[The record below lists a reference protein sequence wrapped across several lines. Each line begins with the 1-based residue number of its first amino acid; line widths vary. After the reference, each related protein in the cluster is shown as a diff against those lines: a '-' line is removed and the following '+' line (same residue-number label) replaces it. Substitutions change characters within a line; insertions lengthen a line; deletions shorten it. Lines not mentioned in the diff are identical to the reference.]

1 MALGKDRRHRLTG
14 KGESMGNTMR
24 AAQKEAPRRVFAHIT
39 VPDLSAAVEA
49 REQGGRGRPV
59 VLFEATGQ
67 RVLSASAAATRR
79 GVQPGMSR
87 WEAQRRCPRLIVA
100 TSDPGK
106 YEYFW
111 RRVVEICGDYSPQ
124 VHPDLQRHEASLDLT
139 GTERLFGPARA
150 VAQELRNRLRGEIG
164 VEAAIGVGPNA
175 MVARLASRV
184 LRPGEVTEILPKDV
198 NEFIGRLPIA
208 SLPGVESD
216 WARWLSEMGLR
227 LAKDLAALPADAVVR
242 ALGERGRRVWEIAQG
257 HDPDERAGKLAG
269 LAEAEEESV
278 SSHVDLLPPTED
290 RAEIRAALRV
300 SAEEVGRQLRGRGEL
315 ARQVRI
321 EIVFRDLRKIELRR
335 TLQHATRS
343 GEIFCQ
349 VARALF
355 DHTRLSGRLVRRVK
369 VRAMHLTLD
378 KHGGQ
383 LALPLLE
390 EDARRER
397 LAEMV
402 NQVKDRFGETAL
414 RRASSLRASAR

>member
-1 MALGKDRRHRLTG
+1 M
-14 KGESMGNTMR
+14 
-24 AAQKEAPRRVFAHIT
+24 
-39 VPDLSAAVEA
+39 
-49 REQGGRGRPV
+49 
-59 VLFEATGQ
+59 
-67 RVLSASAAATRR
+67 RR
-79 GVQPGMSR
+79 GVAPGMSR
-87 WEAQRRCPRLIVA
+87 WEAQRRCPRLVIA

-124 VHPDLQRHEASLDLT
+124 VRSDPSRHEASLDLT

-164 VEAAIGVGPNA
+164 VEAAIGVGSNA
-175 MVARLASRV
+175 TIARLASGL

-198 NEFIGRLPIA
+198 TEFVGRLPIA
-208 SLPGVESD
+208 SLPGVEAE

-257 HDPDERAGKLAG
+257 HDPDERASKLAG
-269 LAEAEEESV
+269 LAETEEEAV

-290 RAEIRAALRV
+290 RAQVRAALRI
-300 SAEEVGRQLRGRGEL
+300 SAEEVGRQLRQRGEV

-343 GEIFCQ
+343 GDIFCQ

-369 VRAMHLTLD
+369 VRAMRLTLD
-378 KHGGQ
+378 QHGGQ
-383 LALPLLE
+383 LPLPLLE

-402 NQVKDRFGETAL
+402 DRVKDRFGEAAL
-414 RRASSLRASAR
+414 RRASSLRLPAR